1 MWYILI
7 FVAHHITSER
17 IKMDKYE
24 NIHKIVNEI
33 GIIIFKYKD
42 KDVTQDAECKEAY
55 SKLQKMCDKYR
66 NELGEQ
72 EGLLAVKLSDLFLKY
87 LCGADLGGE

>member
-1 MWYILI
+1 
-7 FVAHHITSER
+7 
-17 IKMDKYE
+17 MDKYE

-33 GIIIFKYKD
+33 GTIIFKYKD
-42 KDVTQDAECKEAY
+42 KDVSQDDECQKIYTE
-55 SKLQKMCDKYR
+55 LQAVCDKYR